1 MEDNKGRRSELQEQ
15 PRNSASIMGIDRII
29 SYNVDE
35 GMPGGI
41 KVRYKLR
48 VVTGARARVVEQA
61 QAEVIREVL
70 EWSRQHR
77 QRQGR

>member
-1 MEDNKGRRSELQEQ
+1 MVPELEKRESDSL
-15 PRNSASIMGIDRII
+15 PEFGIERII

-48 VVTGARARVVEQA
+48 VVTGARARAVEQA

>member
-1 MEDNKGRRSELQEQ
+1 MVPELGE
-15 PRNSASIMGIDRII
+15 RDGNSLPTLGIERVI

-35 GMPGGI
+35 GIPGGI

-48 VVTGARARVVEQA
+48 VVTGARARAVEQA
-61 QAEVIREVL
+61 QAQVIREVL

>member
-1 MEDNKGRRSELQEQ
+1 MAELEE
-15 PRNSASIMGIDRII
+15 RAINSLPAMGIDRVI

-48 VVTGARARVVEQA
+48 VVTGARARAVEQA
-61 QAEVIREVL
+61 QAEVIWEVL
-70 EWSRQHR
+70 QWSRAHR
-77 QRQGR
+77 QRRGR

>member
-1 MEDNKGRRSELQEQ
+1 MVPELEEHAG
-15 PRNSASIMGIDRII
+15 NSLPEFGIERII

-41 KVRYKLR
+41 KVRYKVR
-48 VVTGARARVVEQA
+48 VVTGPRARAVEQA
-61 QAEVIREVL
+61 QARVIREVL
-70 EWSRQHR
+70 EWSRAHR

>member
-1 MEDNKGRRSELQEQ
+1 MVTELGKRGNDSL
-15 PRNSASIMGIDRII
+15 PVFGIERII
-29 SYNVDE
+29 SYNEDGLE
-35 GMPGGI
+35 MADGI

-48 VVTGARARVVEQA
+48 VVTGARARAVEQA
-61 QAEVIREVL
+61 QAQVIKEVL

>member
-1 MEDNKGRRSELQEQ
+1 VSDLEKHAS
-15 PRNSASIMGIDRII
+15 NSLPEFGIERII

-48 VVTGARARVVEQA
+48 VVTGPRAKAVDEAQA
-61 QAEVIREVL
+61 QVIREVL
-70 EWSRQHR
+70 QWSRQHR

>member
-1 MEDNKGRRSELQEQ
+1 MSDLGKQHS
-15 PRNSASIMGIDRII
+15 NSLPEFGIERII

-35 GMPGGI
+35 GIPGGI

-48 VVTGARARVVEQA
+48 VVTGPRAKAVDEAQA
-61 QAEVIREVL
+61 QVIREVL
-70 EWSRQHR
+70 EWSRAHR

>member
-1 MEDNKGRRSELQEQ
+1 VSDLEKHES
-15 PRNSASIMGIDRII
+15 NSVPIFGIERII

-48 VVTGARARVVEQA
+48 VVTGARARAVEQA

-70 EWSRQHR
+70 QWSRQYR